1 MTPTA
6 QLPELNNM
14 LSQFKPLGLER
25 SARQVIIIE
34 TSVSL

>member
-1 MTPTA
+1 MTLTA
-6 QLPELNNM
+6 QLLELNSM

-25 SARQVIIIE
+25 SVRQVIIIE